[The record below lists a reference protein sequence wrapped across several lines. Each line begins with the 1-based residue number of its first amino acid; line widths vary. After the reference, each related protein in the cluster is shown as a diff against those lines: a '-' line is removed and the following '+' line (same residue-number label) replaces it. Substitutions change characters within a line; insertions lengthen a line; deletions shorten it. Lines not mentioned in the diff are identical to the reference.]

1 MYAALS
7 ALRINLFT
15 CTRAV
20 GPGYYIQRLRR
31 SSTTYA
37 ISISREVRY
46 VVTVNNHSE
55 FTAEIP
61 RPHELRRDKR
71 YQDTPGNVTF
81 SIQE

>member
-7 ALRINLFT
+7 ALRINLYT

-46 VVTVNNHSE
+46 VVTVNSHKASSL
-55 FTAEIP
+55 P
-61 RPHELRRDKR
+61 RPRDR
-71 YQDTPGNVTF
+71 TSCAET
-81 SIQE
+81 S

>member
-7 ALRINLFT
+7 ALRINLYT

-37 ISISREVRY
+37 ISSSREVRY
-46 VVTVNNHSE
+46 VVTVNKATNISSP
-55 FTAEIP
+55 TAPKALDVIA
-61 RPHELRRDKR
+61 RPNGPGGRRGLETER
-71 YQDTPGNVTF
+71 
-81 SIQE
+81 